1 MWEILLRQS
10 TSQDHIKG
18 HTKLLD
24 EGIKYSCDQCDYQT
38 GRKDIV
44 KKHKKQ
50 CISMKMQNIL
60 VTSVIIRWQHRVILS
75 DILNLYMKVWYI
87 FVISVTITQEGRTK
101 SKNTNREYI
110 SHRNNS
116 LCYGNIVEITYGNE
130 HWNMEMNT
138 EIWKWI
144 LKYGNEHWNMEMNT
158 EIWKWTLKYGNE
170 LWKREMNTEIWKW
183 TLKYGNE
190 HN

>member
-60 VTSVIIRWQHRVILS
+60 VTSVIIR
-75 DILNLYMKVWYI
+75 
-87 FVISVTITQEGRTK
+87 
-101 SKNTNREYI
+101 
-110 SHRNNS
+110 
-116 LCYGNIVEITYGNE
+116 
-130 HWNMEMNT
+130 
-138 EIWKWI
+138 
-144 LKYGNEHWNMEMNT
+144 
-158 EIWKWTLKYGNE
+158 
-170 LWKREMNTEIWKW
+170 
-183 TLKYGNE
+183 
-190 HN
+190 